1 MVYKAPIPD
10 VVVYKVPVPKS
21 TVMTITPESDAIAE
35 EAVLLWSTSVPTPVT
50 RIVAINKLATLFVQI
65 WSTSATVAVSLT
77 KRHRWKRQ
85 SQRQGEY
92 GDSKQMYPAFKTHII
107 LL

>member
-1 MVYKAPIPD
+1 
-10 VVVYKVPVPKS
+10 
-21 TVMTITPESDAIAE
+21 
-35 EAVLLWSTSVPTPVT
+35 TPVT

-107 LL
+107 LLICPVASATRLFLLPCEMFFRTRGAASIPTNIMPRGKAA